1 MNRKVINIE
10 KIKTRWD
17 TVEKIMEKRNE
28 AIDLLE
34 EAVSYDNIVT
44 AEYWRGVIKS
54 WTLTLNDLKILWE
67 LDDANS

>member
-28 AIDLLE
+28 AIDLLK

-67 LDDANS
+67 LDDANG